1 MKKIIIICTAFAVTA
16 ISLYFSIFI
25 TYNIYNTRE
34 SERNAIIKKVLLQN
48 KMVTI
53 LDSSKEIL
61 KNSINI
67 EKTITIDNVKFILFS
82 YSLPKVNFKFVGSA
96 ILKKGINNKY
106 KIESFGYGTN
116 LNNDCIIKIGKENH
130 LVLYGINYKGKI
142 AKIVGKYDNRNYE
155 VNINIDDEFYLKDFK
170 LNEMI
175 ENTNS
180 ISMNWTLYDNNLNDI
195 TNQINREYDEEV
207 LRHYEYYER

>member
-1 MKKIIIICTAFAVTA
+1 MKKIIICIGFVVIA

-25 TYNIYNTRE
+25 TYNIDNTRE
-34 SERNAIIKKVLLQN
+34 AERNAIIKKVSLLQN
-48 KMVTI
+48 KMITI
-53 LDSSKEIL
+53 LDSSKNISQ
-61 KNSINI
+61 NSIDI
-67 EKTITIDNVKFILFS
+67 EKTITIDNVKFTLFS
-82 YSLPKVNFKFVGSA
+82 YSLPKVKFKFVGSA

-130 LVLYGINYKGKI
+130 LVLYGMNYKGEI

-155 VNINIDDEFYLKDFK
+155 VNINRDDEFYLKDFK

-180 ISMNWTLYDNNLNDI
+180 ICMNWTLYDNNLNDI
-195 TNQINREYDEEV
+195 TNQINREYNEEV
-207 LRHYEYYER
+207 LKYHGK

>member
-1 MKKIIIICTAFAVTA
+1 MKKIIICIAIAVTA

-25 TYNIYNTRE
+25 TYNIDNTRE
-34 SERNAIIKKVLLQN
+34 SERNAIIKKVSLLQN
-48 KMVTI
+48 KMITI
-53 LDSSKEIL
+53 SDSLKDIL

-67 EKTITIDNVKFILFS
+67 EKTITIDNVKFTLFS
-82 YSLPKVNFKFVGSA
+82 CSIPKVKFKFAGYA

-116 LNNDCIIKIGKENH
+116 LNNDCIIKINKENH

-170 LNEMI
+170 LNGMI

-180 ISMNWTLYDNNLNDI
+180 ICMNWTLYDNNLNDI
-195 TNQINREYDEEV
+195 TNQINREYNEEV
-207 LRHYEYYER
+207 LKYHGK

>member
-1 MKKIIIICTAFAVTA
+1 MKKIIICIGFVVIA

-25 TYNIYNTRE
+25 TYNIDNTRE
-34 SERNAIIKKVLLQN
+34 AERNAIIEKVSLLQN
-48 KMVTI
+48 KMITI
-53 LDSSKEIL
+53 LDSSKNISQ
-61 KNSINI
+61 NSIDI
-67 EKTITIDNVKFILFS
+67 EKTITIDNVKFTLFS
-82 YSLPKVNFKFVGSA
+82 YSMPKVKFKFVGYA
-96 ILKKGINNKY
+96 ILRKGINNKY

-130 LVLYGINYKGKI
+130 LILYGINYKGKI

-155 VNINIDDEFYLKDFK
+155 VNINRDDEFYLKDFK

-180 ISMNWTLYDNNLNDI
+180 ICMNWTLYDNNLNDI
-195 TNQINREYDEEV
+195 TNQINREYNEEA
-207 LRHYEYYER
+207 LKHYGK

>member
-1 MKKIIIICTAFAVTA
+1 MQHDFHETL
-16 ISLYFSIFI
+16 SS
-25 TYNIYNTRE
+25 
-34 SERNAIIKKVLLQN
+34 SEYIV
-48 KMVTI
+48 
-53 LDSSKEIL
+53 
-61 KNSINI
+61 KNSINVG
-67 EKTITIDNVKFILFS
+67 KTITIDNVKFILFS
-82 YSLPKVNFKFVGSA
+82 YRIPKVKFKFAGYA

-116 LNNDCIIKIGKENH
+116 LNDDCIIKIGKENH
-130 LVLYGINYKGKI
+130 LILYGMNYKGEI

-155 VNINIDDEFYLKDFK
+155 VNINRGDEFYLKDFK

-195 TNQINREYDEEV
+195 TNQINREYNEEV
-207 LRHYEYYER
+207 LKHYGK